1 MQQKH
6 LAILGLDQWVEEFS
20 CRNPAWW
27 TWRPGSR
34 DPSQA
39 WLGFVEN
46 ATSRIAE
53 FVRREEHAKTLEAL
67 GKAFGWLCCF
77 VSYCHTQPT
86 VRLAKPLSVIVWD
99 KYPGVC
105 YSCAFKFKKRD
116 LVRQGYLP
124 CVCLSAPSRTDA
136 QKRRALQNR
145 NIARDHKNKPNSVDE
160 WAKMIRDIYGGA
172 HKELSL
178 SALCL
183 HFLEEVGE
191 VSKALHGIEVL
202 TFPKQLG
209 ELPKKITELEE
220 EVADVFSWIF
230 GLLNK
235 LDQTLEKA
243 RAYYRRAKLLPVSA
257 TELFQQA
264 LSQPITNAVLD

>member
-1 MQQKH
+1 MSQKR
-6 LAILGLDQWVEEFS
+6 LVVLSLDQWVEEFS
-20 CRNPAWW
+20 KHNPDWW
-27 TWRPGSR
+27 RWPPGRR

-53 FVRREEHAKTLEAL
+53 FVRREEHTKTLEAV

-77 VSYCHTQPT
+77 ANYCQTQPT
-86 VRLAKPLSVIVWD
+86 VRLTRPLSQMVWN

-105 YSCAFKFKKRD
+105 YSCAFRYKKSD
-116 LVRQGYLP
+116 LIRQGYLP
-124 CVCLSAPSRTDA
+124 CVCLGAPSRTDA
-136 QKRRALQNR
+136 QKQKALRNR
-145 NIARDHKNKPNSVDE
+145 NMARDYKKRPNSVDE
-160 WAKMIRDIYGGA
+160 WARMIHAIYGGT

-178 SALCL
+178 STLCL

-191 VSKALHGIEVL
+191 VSKALRGIETL
-202 TFPKQLG
+202 TFPAQVG
-209 ELPKKITELEE
+209 ELENKTAELEE

-235 LDQTLEKA
+235 LDQTLDKA
-243 RAYYRRAKLLPVSA
+243 RAYYHSARLPPVSA
-257 TELFQQA
+257 TELFSQT
-264 LSQPITNAVLD
+264 LSKPITDAVLD